1 MHIPDGFLSTPVWA
15 VLDLAAVPSV
25 GYFVRRTQRRFDDAR
40 IPLLG
45 VLGAFVFAAQ
55 MINFPVVAGTSG
67 HLIGGALL
75 AFTLGPSAAT
85 VVMTAILIVQALVF
99 QDGGLLAL
107 GANVINMAVVG
118 VWVGYLPMKL
128 FGHLSRRARSVAA
141 FSGGWLSLMAAAIF
155 AATQL
160 SLSSVAPSGPLFAS
174 MLGIHALTG
183 IAEGLITTV
192 TLGAIERLNP
202 AFVVPVEAA

>member
-15 VLDLAAVPSV
+15 ALDLAAVPSV
-25 GYFVRRTQRRFDDAR
+25 GYFVRRTQQRFDDAR

-45 VLGAFVFAAQ
+45 VLGSFVFAAQ
-55 MINFPVVAGTSG
+55 MINFPIVAGTSG

-75 AFTLGPSAAT
+75 ALTLGPSAAT
-85 VVMTAILIVQALVF
+85 VVMTAILFVQALVF

-107 GANVINMAVVG
+107 GANVINMAVLG
-118 VWVGYLPMKL
+118 VWVGYLPMKV
-128 FGHLSRRARSVAA
+128 FGHLGRRARSVAA
-141 FSGGWLSLMAAAIF
+141 FAGGWLSLMAAAVF

-160 SLSSVAPSGPLFAS
+160 SLSSVAPAGPLFAS

-183 IAEGLITTV
+183 IAEGLITAV

-202 AFVVPVEAA
+202 AFVLPAEAA

>member
-1 MHIPDGFLSTPVWA
+1 MHIPDGFLSIPVWA
-15 VLDLAAVPSV
+15 ALDLAAIPSV
-25 GYFVRRTQRRFDDAR
+25 GYFVRRTQRSFEDSR

-45 VLGAFVFAAQ
+45 VLGSFVFAAQ

-85 VVMTAILIVQALVF
+85 VVMTAILLVQALVF

-118 VWVGYLPMKL
+118 VWVGYVPMKL
-128 FGHLSRRARSVAA
+128 LGGRGPNLRGFAA
-141 FSGGWLSLMAAAIF
+141 FLGGWLSLMAAALL
-155 AATQL
+155 AAVEL
-160 SLSSVAPSGPLFAS
+160 SLSDMAPSGPLFAS
-174 MLGIHALTG
+174 MLGIHAVTG
-183 IAEGLITTV
+183 VAEGLITAV
-192 TLGAIERLNP
+192 TLTAIQRLNRS
-202 AFVVPVEAA
+202 FVLPSEAA